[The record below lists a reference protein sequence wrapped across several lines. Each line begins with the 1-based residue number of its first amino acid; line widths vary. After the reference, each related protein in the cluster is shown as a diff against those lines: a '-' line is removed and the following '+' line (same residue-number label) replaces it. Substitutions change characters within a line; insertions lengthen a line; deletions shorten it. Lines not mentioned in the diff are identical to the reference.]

1 MAGTPYSTVFDSFMV
16 HVKDWRLIDL
26 YKSST
31 TDFEEYLTGFMVAAI
46 QMFKVCRQS
55 LIRSDT
61 TKLFTET
68 LTEENINILAGL
80 MVEKWMEKEVQDVR
94 QMNLKITDRDFKSY
108 AEGQNL
114 KEKSEQW
121 VKVREMNSQAL
132 VDYGYDNDD
141 MWTNWINGT
150 FWTAS

>member
-1 MAGTPYSTVFDSFMV
+1 MAGTPYSTVFDSFMI
-16 HVKDWRLIDL
+16 HIKDWRLIEL
-26 YKSST
+26 YQSSV
-31 TDFEEYLTGFMVAAI
+31 TDFETYLQGFMVQSI

-55 LIRSDT
+55 LLKDDL
-61 TKLFTET
+61 TKTFTET
-68 LTEENINILAGL
+68 LTEENITILAGL

-121 VKVREMNSQAL
+121 IRVREMNSQAL
-132 VDYGYDNDD
+132 IDYGYDDD
-141 MWTNWINGT
+141 TMWTNWINGT
-150 FWTAS
+150 FFTPV